1 MTIMPWHHIV
11 CEVPADH
18 DVGAY
23 CWCEISLDSQEVI
36 DGLVE
41 LPAVEEYTRV
51 IAATRATDQQLVEQ
65 KVTAALDAK
74 VDYVLFES
82 LSKQQTRDTITEITK
97 RNRRSIATKHI
108 AGDVTSS
115 AQMVRELEGMAAMG
129 ADIVKVA
136 YFAHTPSAIAMGL
149 DALQRAQAN
158 IDKPVSITPMGTRW
172 GRVAAA
178 MAGSQLVFAPLH
190 GESDRPSAD
199 QMMRLLKEM
208 DGRAHG

>member
-1 MTIMPWHHIV
+1 M
-11 CEVPADH
+11 
-18 DVGAY
+18 
-23 CWCEISLDSQEVI
+23 
-36 DGLVE
+36 
-41 LPAVEEYTRV
+41 

-97 RNRRSIATKHI
+97 RNGRSIATKHI
-108 AGDVTSS
+108 VGDVTSS

-178 MAGSQLVFAPLH
+178 MAGSQLIFAPLH

-199 QMMRLLKEM
+199 EMMRLLKVM
-208 DGRAHG
+208 DGQAHG